1 MTRKIRIISVGGGWV
16 VNNRHLLALK
26 QSGLFEVVGVISNDE
41 ERAKKT
47 AAKHGIKN
55 WGIAYDPE
63 NGWQRESDAVMI
75 GTVPH
80 VHHIIAKQALNAGKH
95 VITEKPMTID
105 LKDARELD
113 QLARDKKLTLAVVH
127 NFQFSRAAK
136 AFRRD
141 LESGKIGKIQTVYG
155 VQLCNHARN
164 IPAWC
169 DQLPQGLFFDE
180 APHFYYLFRSI
191 CGSEIKLR
199 HASIWKS
206 RKTQNTPRLIN
217 AEYSSADGYPILLHI
232 NFDSSLTEWHVTVV
246 GENGVADI
254 DVWRDIYVRL
264 PNDGSHGAV
273 DILRTSISGA
283 VQHFWGVLTGGIRHI
298 RKRHLYGNDQVV
310 RNFHRAIMGAEDALK
325 GMNASE
331 GMRVVEHMHELIEMA
346 EYLE

>member
-1 MTRKIRIISVGGGWV
+1 MTEKVRIISIGGGWV
-16 VNNRHLLALK
+16 ANNRHLYALR
-26 QSGLFEVVGVISNDE
+26 QSGLFDVVGVISKDE
-41 ERAKKT
+41 DRARRT

-55 WGIAYDPE
+55 WALQYDPTS
-63 NGWQRESDAVMI
+63 GWQREHDAVMI

-80 VHHIIAKQALNAGKH
+80 VHHVIAKQALGAGKH

-105 LKDARELD
+105 PNDARELD
-113 QLARDKKLTLAVVH
+113 ALARDKKLTLAVVH

-141 LESGKIGKIQTVYG
+141 LQSGRIGRIQTVYG
-155 VQLCNHARN
+155 VQLCNHRRN

-169 DQLPQGLFFDE
+169 DQLPEGLFFDE

-191 CGSEIKLR
+191 CGGNIEFK

-206 RKTQNTPRLIN
+206 RKAQNTPRLIS
-217 AEYSSADGYPILLHI
+217 AEYAAGEGYPVLLHI

-264 PNDGSHGAV
+264 PNDGSHGAG
-273 DILRTSISGA
+273 DILRTSLSGA
-283 VQHFWGVLTGGIRHI
+283 AQHFCGVLTGGVRHI
-298 RKRHLYGNDQVV
+298 LKRHLYGNDEVV
-310 RNFHRAIMGAEDALK
+310 RRFYRAIKGEDSLQ

-331 GMRVVEHMHELIEMA
+331 GIRVVEHMHELIA
-346 EYLE
+346 KASHLG